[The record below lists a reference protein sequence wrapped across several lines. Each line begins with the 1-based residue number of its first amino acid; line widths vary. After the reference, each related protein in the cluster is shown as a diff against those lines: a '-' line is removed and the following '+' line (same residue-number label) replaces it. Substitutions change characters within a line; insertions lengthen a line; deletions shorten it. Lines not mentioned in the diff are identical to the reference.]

1 MASRRDSGAGVAGAP
16 DHRSAPQE
24 KRERLGKKEEKRK
37 KKGQHRTD
45 IDRKR
50 VNLDGTLL

>member
-1 MASRRDSGAGVAGAP
+1 MASRRDSGVGVAGAP

-37 KKGQHRTD
+37 KKGQHRTG
-45 IDRKR
+45 IDRKCI
-50 VNLDGTLL
+50 NLDGTLL